1 MSNLIFDSWRKNPKF
16 LNQIK
21 KLSKKS
27 SFLYSGLLIYLYCDI
42 SLNLLNFFRIYV
54 TENLGCLSCSA
65 YRNSWA
71 LDARVGHW
79 TLDTGLWTLDSGHWT
94 LDIGLWTLDSGH
106 WTLDT
111 GPWTLDAGPWTLDAG
126 LWILDPGLW
135 TLNARLWMLK
145 L

>member
-1 MSNLIFDSWRKNPKF
+1 MSNLIFDSWRKNPKS

-79 TLDTGLWTLDSGHWT
+79 TLDTGLWTLDSRHWT

-106 WTLDT
+106 WTLDS

-135 TLNARLWMLK
+135 TLDSGR
-145 L
+145 